1 MLNLPPG
8 LLMKAGVKLK
18 IHSFLV
24 SNLCGNCD
32 FQPAIQI
39 KTRSGYP
46 PFGRNFAANVLHAV
60 ADLLL
65 VNIQSDVP
73 MTSLLGVSESARS
86 LSSAFVHQALL
97 P

>member
-1 MLNLPPG
+1 
-8 LLMKAGVKLK
+8 
-18 IHSFLV
+18 
-24 SNLCGNCD
+24 
-32 FQPAIQI
+32 
-39 KTRSGYP
+39 
-46 PFGRNFAANVLHAV
+46 
-60 ADLLL
+60 